1 MIYSKDNKLFRETNN
16 DAHFISQY
24 NRYMGGRLTYHKAKT
39 EEVTVRDLTMNERLG
54 LILIYRLRN
63 YQGRTGRKFDDLD
76 KDDIV
81 RTRVSLKFI
90 KNAVITHH

>member
-1 MIYSKDNKLFRETNN
+1 
-16 DAHFISQY
+16 
-24 NRYMGGRLTYHKAKT
+24 MGGRLTYHKAKT